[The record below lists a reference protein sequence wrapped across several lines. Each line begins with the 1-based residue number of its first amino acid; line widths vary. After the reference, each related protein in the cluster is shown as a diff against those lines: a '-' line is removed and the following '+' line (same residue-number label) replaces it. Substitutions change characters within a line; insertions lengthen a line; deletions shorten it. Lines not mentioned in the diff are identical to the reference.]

1 LQGIQGIQGVVGDTG
16 LGFIIAKV
24 YASVAALQADTA
36 PVDIEPGQFAIIT
49 TVSAN
54 DVDNSKIYL
63 WDGFAYSYIN
73 DLSGAAGIQGVQ
85 GIQGISVQGIQGIQG
100 IQGNGIQGLQGIQ
113 GIQGISVQGIQGIQ
127 GNGIQGLQGIQ
138 GISVQGIQG
147 IQGIQ
152 GNGIQGLQGIQGL
165 TGPGGNSYS
174 LQSTSTGDYYVLLGN
189 PSDPYQTYP
198 YFDVST
204 TGFRFN
210 AGTHALTVQ
219 GSVTAA
225 GFFNSS
231 DRRLKSITRR
241 DGDVAYYKWLDG
253 RDDKEHIGYIAQEQQ
268 QKYPD
273 QVGTDGEFLTVNYTE
288 ILVAKVRELEKEVEL
303 LKSRL

>member
-113 GIQGISVQGIQGIQ
+113 GIQGISV
-127 GNGIQGLQGIQ
+127 
-138 GISVQGIQG
+138 QG